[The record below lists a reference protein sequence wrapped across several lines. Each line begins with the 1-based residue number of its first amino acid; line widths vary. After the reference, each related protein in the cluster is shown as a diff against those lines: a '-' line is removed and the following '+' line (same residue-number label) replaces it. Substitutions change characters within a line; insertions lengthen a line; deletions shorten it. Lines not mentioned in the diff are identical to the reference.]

1 MCSIRLFIITLLG
14 VIKLGLFPLTGS
26 GQTCTGLFIQVTTE
40 ESRCTATGSVLITA
54 TGGSDNYS
62 YRVIGPVTTPFTSSS
77 YITGLRPGTYDVEV
91 VDLENGCNRIRRG
104 VIISGNYVV
113 PSVTLTGISTSCK
126 NASNGEIRR
135 TSLSDGRSPFTFTLT
150 AAPTAALV
158 GKTSTD
164 GNFTGLPAGD
174 YTIQMEDS
182 CNGLQTRMVSV
193 PGYDW
198 FMEAANLTNSGCG
211 EVSIQVVVRDN
222 QGNSTPNPVF
232 STFSF
237 GWVRGDQDTVW
248 HNTPEFQLSFGTR
261 RSVRVVVKD
270 GCGNYSFRD
279 VSITTSLKVNAVVTQ
294 MQTGC
299 NQFTAQI
306 SSFSNLSQPQFCLL
320 NSNNEEVSCNTTG
333 VFTQITSGN
342 YAIRVR
348 ELCYD
353 TTILVPFTL
362 TESKPSVSEQVI
374 VERIDCG
381 YFSARVQGLSGW
393 YAPQFCIYNGTMLE
407 YCNTTGNFGYL
418 RNGRYRLEIKDGCYD
433 TTIVRMV
440 EMNGQKPTAG
450 GVLVQNLQCQSFD
463 ARVNG
468 TANLTNPQYLL
479 YYNNSFVFSNSSG
492 SFMDLGYGNYEI
504 RIVNDPACYDTTIV
518 LKFSASRPVPSVSSK
533 FIVAAG
539 CTTADLEVTGQR
551 NLTNPQYCLYNA
563 ADSLLECNTTG
574 LFRQLPY
581 GPYCVKI
588 KNDPS
593 CYDTTIVVCETIERP
608 IPDVGV
614 VEVTNRSCSVFSVK
628 VTGMEAYDNP
638 AFTLKNEAGIV
649 IGTNNTG
656 VFTDLPYGRY
666 CMEMDNNLIC
676 NDTII
681 TRCFTVEKPKPSGG
695 TISISNRSC
704 SGYTVTVGGLIN
716 VSNPQYIFK
725 NQSGTI
731 LYTNNT
737 GVFNVQGYFSYCIEI
752 KNDVQ
757 CYDTTLILCQNP
769 PPQPAPSS
777 RGPLVFNQTC
787 STFSVRLLDVG
798 AVTNPVYQL
807 LQNDNIVATASAPR
821 FDNVPYGSY
830 TFRLLDGCHPV
841 PLSYSFVAARTAA
854 DMLLTAVPGCTN
866 NKTNI
871 RVDITGG
878 TAPFSITVYDPMNN
892 VVGFVQTSSTSY
904 LFSDLSPLSAGLTY
918 RVDLSDYCGTRKD
931 ATVSPIVATTSSSY
945 QIIQKCPTGSSPSGV
960 SALEVSAQSNVGAV
974 VPTIIKRDGMTV
986 QIPYET
992 TRNAV
997 FIWSAL
1003 TPATYVIEYAA
1014 GTCTKTYDTVV
1025 VTPYTLPQLSQ
1036 SAIYQCSNSTFSIS
1050 TSMSGGATPYQYQI
1064 LSSQPQTPSIATS
1077 WQSSPVFS
1085 IAGSQE
1091 YSLVRL
1097 RGIDACGNAALDD
1110 AGVLPP
1116 ERLIMSVTGNCFN
1129 NPVNLS
1135 ANLVANASYSWFKVN
1150 GLDSILLGS
1159 DAFYNIPEL
1168 TRNDTGTYVVRMNVN
1183 AGCYI
1188 REASYRLTGTC
1199 VMLDV
1204 NSIVLSG
1211 RKIAKTGELN
1221 FVVTGERQI
1230 KTYEIERSFVAD
1242 KGFVRIG
1249 KIDPKP
1255 GSGRSVENYR
1265 FIDPAPA
1272 SGRNYYRIRVVDQN
1286 GSVQYSN
1293 VIELTWFDGGVKLY
1307 PNPARQ
1313 AATVSIQQAQPEE
1326 ITIQVLSSS
1335 GQMVYQQRT
1344 VGGRQLMVTIPRM
1357 NLASGLYMVRISG
1370 LRSGFTHMEKL
1381 IFE

>member
-14 VIKLGLFPLTGS
+14 IFTFGLSPLTGL
-26 GQTCTGLFIQVTTE
+26 GQTCSGLFIQVKAE
-40 ESRCTATGSVLITA
+40 ESRCTATGSMLITV

-104 VIISGNYVV
+104 VIIAGDYVT
-113 PSVTLTGISTSCK
+113 PSVTFTGIPVSCK
-126 NASNGEIRR
+126 NAPNGEIRLA
-135 TSLSDGRSPFTFTLT
+135 SLSNGRSPFNFTLT
-150 AAPTAALV
+150 AAPVAAFV

-164 GNFTGLPAGD
+164 GNFTGLPAGN
-174 YTIQMEDS
+174 YTVQMEDS
-182 CNGLQTRMVSV
+182 CNGLQTRVVSV

-198 FMEAANLTNSGCG
+198 FMEAANVTNSGCG
-211 EVSIQVVVRDN
+211 EVSVQVVLKDN
-222 QGNSTPNPVF
+222 QGKSTPDPVF
-232 STFSF
+232 STFTY

-248 HNTPEFQLSFGTR
+248 HNNPGFTLAFGTR
-261 RSVRVVVKD
+261 RSVRVVAKD
-270 GCGNYSFRD
+270 GCGNNSFKD
-279 VSITTSLKVNAVVTQ
+279 VSITTSLSINAVVTKL
-294 MQTGC
+294 QTGC

-306 SSFSNLSQPQFCLL
+306 GSFSNFQQPEFCLF
-320 NSNNEEVSCNTTG
+320 NSNNQQISCNTTG
-333 VFTQITSGN
+333 SFTQLSSGN
-342 YAIRVR
+342 YVMRVR

-362 TESKPSVSEQVI
+362 TESKPTVSEQVI

-393 YAPQFCIYNGTMLE
+393 NSPQFCIYNGTMLE

-418 RNGRYRLEIKDGCYD
+418 RNGLYRLEIKDGCYD
-433 TTIVRMV
+433 TTIVRTV
-440 EMNGQKPTAG
+440 EMSGQKPTAS
-450 GVLVQNLQCQSFD
+450 GVQIENLQCQSLD
-463 ARVNG
+463 ARVIG

-479 YYNNSFVFSNSSG
+479 FFNNSFVFSNSTG
-492 SFMDLGYGNYEI
+492 YFMDLGYGDYEV

-518 LKFSASRPVPSVSSK
+518 LNFSARKPIPSVSSK
-533 FIVAAG
+533 FNVAAG
-539 CTTADLEVTGQR
+539 CTTADLEVTGQQ

-563 ADSLLECNTTG
+563 ADSLIQCNTSG
-574 LFRQLPY
+574 VFRQLPF

-608 IPDVGV
+608 IPDVGII
-614 VEVTNRSCSVFSVK
+614 EVTTRACSVFSIR
-628 VTGMEAYDNP
+628 VTGMEALVNP
-638 AFTLKNEAGIV
+638 IFTLKNEAGIV

-656 VFTDLPYGRY
+656 IFTNVPYGRY
-666 CMEMDNNLIC
+666 CMDMDNNLVC
-676 NDTII
+676 NDTVI

-695 TISISNRSC
+695 TVDISNRTC
-704 SGYTVTVGGLIN
+704 SGYTVTVGGMIN
-716 VSNPQYIFK
+716 VSNPLYVFK
-725 NQSGTI
+725 NQTGTI
-731 LYTNNT
+731 LDTNNS
-737 GVFNVQGYFSYCIEI
+737 GVFNVQGYFPYCIEI
-752 KNDVQ
+752 KNDTQ
-757 CYDTTLILCQNP
+757 CYDTTLIICQNP

-807 LQNDNIVATASAPR
+807 LQNNTIIASAAVPR

-830 TFRLLDGCHPV
+830 TFRLLDGCYPV
-841 PLSYSFVAARTAA
+841 PLNYAVVATRTAA

-892 VVGFVQTSSTSY
+892 VAGFVQTSSTSY
-904 LFSDLSPLSAGLTY
+904 LFADLSPLTAGLMY
-918 RVDLSDYCGTRKD
+918 RVDLSDQCGTRKE
-931 ATVSPIVATTSSSY
+931 ATVSPVIASTTSTY
-945 QIIQKCPTGSSPSGV
+945 EIIQKCPTGASPSGV

-974 VPTIIKRDGMTV
+974 IPTIIRRDGQAV
-986 QIPYET
+986 QMPYET
-992 TRNAV
+992 TRNEV

-1025 VTPYTLPQLSQ
+1025 VAPYTMPQLGQ

-1050 TSMSGGATPYQYQI
+1050 TTMSGGALPYQYQI
-1064 LSSQPQTPSIATS
+1064 VSSQPLTPSIATG

-1085 IAGSQE
+1085 ISGSQP

-1097 RGIDACGNAALDD
+1097 RGIDACGNASLDD

-1116 ERLIMSVTGNCFN
+1116 EQLALSVSGNCFN
-1129 NPVNLS
+1129 SPVTLS
-1135 ANLVANASYSWFKVN
+1135 ANKVANASYTWYKVN
-1150 GLDSILLGS
+1150 GQDSIILGT
-1159 DAFYNIPEL
+1159 DAFYAIPEL
-1168 TRNDTGTYVVRMNVN
+1168 TRNDTGVYVVKMNVN
-1183 AGCYI
+1183 AGCYV
-1188 REASYRLTGTC
+1188 REVSYRLTGTC
-1199 VMLDV
+1199 VMLEV

-1221 FVVTGERQI
+1221 FVVTGERRI
-1230 KTYEIERSFVAD
+1230 KGYEIERSVYPD
-1242 KGFVRIG
+1242 KGFVQIG
-1249 KIDPKP
+1249 KLDPQS
-1255 GSGRSVENYR
+1255 GSLRSVANYR
-1265 FIDPAPA
+1265 FVDQGPS
-1272 SGRNYYRIRVVDQN
+1272 SGRNFYRIRVVDLD
-1286 GSVQYSN
+1286 GRIQYSN
-1293 VIELTWFDGGVKLY
+1293 VIDLTWFDGGVKLY

-1326 ITIQVLSSS
+1326 ITIQLLSSS
-1335 GQMVYQQRT
+1335 GQMVYQQRL